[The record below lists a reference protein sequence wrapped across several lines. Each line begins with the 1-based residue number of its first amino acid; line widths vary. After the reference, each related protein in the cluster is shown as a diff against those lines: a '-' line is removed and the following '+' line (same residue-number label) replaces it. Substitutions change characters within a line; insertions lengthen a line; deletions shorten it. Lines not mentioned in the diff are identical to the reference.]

1 MKDFQKEITP
11 IAEDD
16 LFIVL
21 NHPNAKFDYP
31 VHYHPDYE
39 INLVLNA
46 TGTRIVGD
54 TEEDFG
60 KVDLVMTGPNLPHAW
75 KSNCHEGHHVI
86 TIQFS
91 EKILEFPILQ
101 KRLFSSIKELLMD
114 SRRGLL
120 FSEASNSLIVDKIV
134 KLTRLQGFQTA
145 LEFFSILYD
154 LSISNRQVLVSNQ
167 YDKSSIVSSAKSRRI
182 MKVCEYIDANYE
194 EQVKLSDV
202 SALVNMSESAF
213 SHFFKKKTGCSFID
227 YLNNIRISKASLM
240 LSDTTNSINEICYS
254 CGFNNSSNFI
264 RIFKKIKGMTPSEYR
279 TYIQQMLIK
288 Y

>member
-54 TEEDFG
+54 TEESFG

-75 KSNCHEGHHVI
+75 KSDCKEGHHVI

-101 KRLFSSIKELLMD
+101 KRLFCTIKELLMD
-114 SRRGLL
+114 SRRGLM
-120 FSEASNSLIVDKIV
+120 FSDVDNSTIVDKIIR
-134 KLTRLQGFQTA
+134 LTRLQGFQTA

-167 YDKSSIVSSAKSRRI
+167 YDRHSIVSSAKSRRI
-182 MKVCEYIDANYE
+182 MKVCQYIDDNYE
-194 EQVKLSDV
+194 DPIKLSDV
-202 SALVNMSESAF
+202 ASLVGMSESAF

-227 YLNNIRISKASLM
+227 YLNNIRISKAALM